1 MKKMENTRTM
11 AERWG
16 LTERRVSKL
25 CASGKIPG
33 AVKAGRSWQIPADA
47 EKPSDHRL
55 RSGAYTKQI
64 AQSKLPLP
72 IGVSDYRLASTE
84 YYYIDKTLLIRDIL
98 DERPL
103 VSLFTRPRRFG
114 KTLNMDMLRTFFE
127 KSEEDTSVY
136 FRNRNIWKCGSKYQE
151 YQGKYP
157 VIFVSFK
164 DVKCLSWGDTYDNIC
179 KLLQREFERHLEL
192 LDSRKLNDYDKKKI
206 RSILDG
212 KASQAD
218 MEASFATLSELLD
231 RHYGIAPI
239 IIVDEYDTPIQQGY
253 VKGFYDSVIQFMRN
267 LFSGGLKDNRHLSFG
282 FMTGILRVAKES
294 IFSGLN
300 NPKINTIIDNRYSS
314 YFGFTPDEV
323 REMARYYDADDKYQE
338 ICDWYDGYRF
348 GNTDIFN
355 PWSVVNYFSNDCQPR
370 AFWQATGSNSIIGEI
385 LATADDGVY
394 DKLNLLLQ
402 GKSVLT
408 YVDASVIYP
417 QIHDSPSSIYSF
429 LLVAGYLKILK
440 SEQSYN
446 GDFMC
451 EVALPNKEIAFVYN
465 KEILQKLNAI
475 FPQSTAITIQ
485 EALYGGDSSKLGEA
499 LRSLLL
505 ASVSSFDTAHE
516 NFYHGLVLGLCAV
529 MDNRYEVTSNR
540 ESGEGRY
547 DICLSPK
554 RGNENLPGIL
564 IELKAAKKCT
574 STQLKELAK
583 DALEQI
589 KSNRYDT
596 VLNLRGQATIL
607 EYGVAFCGKA
617 VEIAVG

>member
-1 MKKMENTRTM
+1 MRKMENTRTM

-25 CASGKIPG
+25 CASGMIPG
-33 AVKAGRSWQIPADA
+33 AVKKGRSWLIPADT
-47 EKPSDHRL
+47 EKPADRRI
-55 RSGAYTKQI
+55 RSGEYMKQT
-64 AQSKLPLP
+64 ARLKLPLP

-127 KSEEDTSVY
+127 KSNEDTSVY
-136 FRNRNIWKCGSKYQE
+136 FRNRNIWKCGPKYRE

-164 DVKCLSWGDTYDNIC
+164 DVKCLSWADTYDNIS

-192 LDSRKLNDYDKKKI
+192 LDSGKLSSYDKRKI
-206 RSILDG
+206 RSILNGD
-212 KASQAD
+212 ASQAE

-231 RHYGIAPI
+231 KHYGTAPI

-300 NPKINTIIDNRYSS
+300 NPKINTIIDNRYSA
-314 YFGFTPDEV
+314 YFGFTPGEV
-323 REMARYYDADDKYQE
+323 REMARYYNAEDKYQE

-370 AFWQATGSNSIIGEI
+370 AFWQSTGSNSVIGEI
-385 LATADDGVY
+385 LSASGEEVY

-402 GKSVLT
+402 GKS
-408 YVDASVIYP
+408 
-417 QIHDSPSSIYSF
+417 
-429 LLVAGYLKILK
+429 
-440 SEQSYN
+440 
-446 GDFMC
+446 
-451 EVALPNKEIAFVYN
+451 
-465 KEILQKLNAI
+465 
-475 FPQSTAITIQ
+475 
-485 EALYGGDSSKLGEA
+485 
-499 LRSLLL
+499 
-505 ASVSSFDTAHE
+505 
-516 NFYHGLVLGLCAV
+516 
-529 MDNRYEVTSNR
+529 
-540 ESGEGRY
+540 
-547 DICLSPK
+547 
-554 RGNENLPGIL
+554 IL
-564 IELKAAKKCT
+564 IRRAIVPG
-574 STQLKELAK
+574 
-583 DALEQI
+583 DRI
-589 KSNRYDT
+589 
-596 VLNLRGQATIL
+596 
-607 EYGVAFCGKA
+607 
-617 VEIAVG
+617 

>member
-1 MKKMENTRTM
+1 MRKMETTRTM
-11 AERWG
+11 AERWD

-25 CASGKIPG
+25 CASGMIPG
-33 AVKAGRSWQIPADA
+33 AVKKGRSWLIPADT
-47 EKPSDHRL
+47 EKPADRRI
-55 RSGAYTKQI
+55 RSGEYIKQT
-64 AQSKLPLP
+64 ARLKLPLP

-127 KSEEDTSVY
+127 KSNEDTSVY
-136 FRNRNIWKCGSKYQE
+136 FRNRNIWKCGPKYRE

-164 DVKCLSWGDTYDNIC
+164 DVKCLSWADTYDNIS
-179 KLLQREFERHLEL
+179 KLLQREFVRHLEL
-192 LDSRKLNDYDKKKI
+192 LDSGKLSSYDKRKI
-206 RSILDG
+206 RSILNG
-212 KASQAD
+212 EASQAE
-218 MEASFATLSELLD
+218 MEASLATLSELLD
-231 RHYGIAPI
+231 KHYGTAPI

-314 YFGFTPDEV
+314 YFGFTPEEV
-323 REMARYYDADDKYQE
+323 QEMARYYNAEDKYSE
-338 ICDWYDGYRF
+338 ICEWYDGYRF

-370 AFWQATGSNSIIGEI
+370 AFWQSTGSNSVIGEI
-385 LATADDGVY
+385 LSAADEEVY

-402 GKSVLT
+402 GKSIFT
-408 YVDASVIYP
+408 YVDTSVIYP
-417 QIHDSPSSIYSF
+417 QIQEVPSSIYSF
-429 LLVAGYLKILK
+429 LLVAGYLKIKK
-440 SEQSYN
+440 SEQSGN

-475 FPQSTAITIQ
+475 FPQSTAIIIQ
-485 EALYGGDSSKLGEA
+485 EALYDGNPSKLGDA
-499 LRSLLL
+499 LRNLLL
-505 ASVSSFDTAHE
+505 VSVSAFDTAQE

-540 ESGEGRY
+540 EAGEGRY

-554 RGNENLPGIL
+554 RGNEHLPGIL
-564 IELKAAKKCT
+564 IELKAAKQCT
-574 STQLKELAK
+574 SNQLKKLAGEALK
-583 DALEQI
+583 QINEKHYDAM
-589 KSNRYDT
+589 
-596 VLNLRGQATIL
+596 LNLRDQASIL
-607 EYGVAFCGKA
+607 KYGVAFCGKA
-617 VEIAVG
+617 VEIAVE

>member
-1 MKKMENTRTM
+1 MKKMENTRAL
-11 AERWG
+11 AERWS

-25 CASGKIPG
+25 CSSGKIPG
-33 AVKAGRSWQIPADA
+33 AVKVGRSWQIPSDT
-47 EKPSDHRL
+47 EKPADRRI
-55 RSGAYTKQI
+55 RSGAYMKQ
-64 AQSKLPLP
+64 ATRLKLPLP

-127 KSEEDTSVY
+127 ISKEDTSVY
-136 FRNRNIWKCGSKYQE
+136 FRNRNIWKCGAKYRE

-164 DVKCLSWGDTYDNIC
+164 DVKCQTWEDTYDNIC

-192 LDSRKLNDYDKKKI
+192 LDSAKLSDYDKRKI

-212 KASQAD
+212 KATQAE
-218 MEASFATLSELLD
+218 MEAAFATLSELLD
-231 RHYGIAPI
+231 KHYEIAPI

-253 VKGFYDSVIQFMRN
+253 VRGFYDAVIQFMRN

-300 NPKINTIIDNRYSS
+300 NPKIDTIIDNRYSS
-314 YFGFTPDEV
+314 YFGFTPGEV
-323 REMARYYDADDKYQE
+323 LEMARYYNAEDKYQE

-348 GNTDIFN
+348 GSTDIFN
-355 PWSVVNYFSNDCQPR
+355 PWSVINYFSNDCQPR
-370 AFWQATGSNSIIGEI
+370 AFWQSTGSNSVIGEI
-385 LATADDGVY
+385 LSDADDGVY
-394 DKLNLLLQ
+394 EKLNLLLQ

-408 YVDASVIYP
+408 YVDTCVIYP

-429 LLVAGYLKILK
+429 LLVAGYLKIIK
-440 SEQSYN
+440 SEQSYS
-446 GDFMC
+446 GDFLC

-465 KEILQKLNAI
+465 KEILQKLKAI

-485 EALYGGDSSKLGEA
+485 EALYGGDTVKLADA
-499 LRSLLL
+499 LRNLLL

-516 NFYHGLVLGLCAV
+516 IFYHGLVLGLCAV

-540 ESGEGRY
+540 EAGEGRY

-554 RGNENLPGIL
+554 CGNENLPGIL
-564 IELKAAKKCT
+564 IELKAAKKGT
-574 STQLKELAK
+574 LNHLKELAK
-583 DALEQI
+583 DALAQI
-589 KSNRYDT
+589 SEKHYDT
-596 VLNLRGQATIL
+596 MLNQRKQAAML
-607 EYGVAFCGKA
+607 KYGVAFCGKA
-617 VEIAVG
+617 VEIVVG